1 MLPDYYYETVFAI
14 PYSDL
19 YRKNFR
25 GIIFDLD
32 NTLIPYSESR
42 PSAKVTSLIGRLR
55 RMGFS
60 ISLLT
65 NNTKKRAEKFNE
77 KLKLPSFH
85 GGLKPFTGG
94 LRRAMEAMGT
104 KPEETVIIGDQL
116 LADVWAG
123 KNAKI
128 TTILVKP
135 IGKDVL
141 TVKWKR
147 GIERWMLRTIKINE
161 EQSRADVN

>member
-1 MLPDYYYETVFAI
+1 MLPDYYYETVYAI
-14 PYSDL
+14 PYADL
-19 YRKNFR
+19 YKKNIR

-32 NTLIPYSESR
+32 NTLIPYSETR

-60 ISLLT
+60 VSLLT
-65 NNTKKRAEKFNE
+65 NNTKKRADKFNE
-77 KLKLPSFH
+77 KLKLFSVH

-94 LRRAMEAMGT
+94 VRRAMKAMGT

-135 IGKDVL
+135 VGKDVI

-147 GIERWMLRTIKINE
+147 GIERWMLRKMNE
-161 EQSRADVN
+161 DTARTDAD